1 MQMQIYGHAVT
12 ALPGQT
18 LLDLVRQLGL
28 DSDLLSQRPLAA
40 KLAGEVFNLNYIPV
54 RVSDVCHDRA
64 SIRSAMAASGGQV
77 QLLRYSDPSGKDVYG
92 RTVQFLLFLAIH
104 QLWPEAR
111 ASMNC
116 TLGSA
121 LYVDVQGAW
130 DFSAWKL
137 KERFSELVAEDFPL
151 IRRRTTTQAAIEQY
165 AAQGKED
172 KAKLL
177 QYRKQEYFDQYAYGD
192 FADYYYGELV
202 PSSGYVKVWD
212 IQPARGGFLF
222 VYPDDLSPDTV
233 ADYQEMP
240 NFMAVSNESESWC
253 RLMECRNVADLNE
266 LTKSG
271 KIRELIRVNEALHEK
286 RYGQVA
292 DMICQRGAKAVL
304 LAGPSSSGKTTSAN
318 RLATQLR
325 VHGKKPILMGLD
337 DYYIDR
343 ELIPYGPD

>member
-1 MQMQIYGHAVT
+1 MQMQIDGHAVT

-18 LLDLVRQLGL
+18 LLDLVRHLGL

-192 FADYYYGELV
+192 FADYYYG
-202 PSSGYVKVWD
+202 
-212 IQPARGGFLF
+212 
-222 VYPDDLSPDTV
+222 
-233 ADYQEMP
+233 
-240 NFMAVSNESESWC
+240 
-253 RLMECRNVADLNE
+253 
-266 LTKSG
+266 
-271 KIRELIRVNEALHEK
+271 
-286 RYGQVA
+286 
-292 DMICQRGAKAVL
+292 
-304 LAGPSSSGKTTSAN
+304 
-318 RLATQLR
+318 
-325 VHGKKPILMGLD
+325 
-337 DYYIDR
+337 
-343 ELIPYGPD
+343 